1 MKNRLFLLF
10 TRFFLYFCDV
20 MKIQNKR
27 LFASILFVL
36 ISFVCMAQIPP
47 PPGAPPPPGLPIDG
61 GLLLGAGF
69 AIFYGV
75 RKILGKK

>member
-1 MKNRLFLLF
+1 
-10 TRFFLYFCDV
+10 

-36 ISFVCMAQIPP
+36 ISFVCMAQIVPAAPPPPELAPPP
-47 PPGAPPPPGLPIDG
+47 PPGFPIDG
-61 GLLLGAGF
+61 GVLLGACV

-75 RKILGKK
+75 KKIVNNK